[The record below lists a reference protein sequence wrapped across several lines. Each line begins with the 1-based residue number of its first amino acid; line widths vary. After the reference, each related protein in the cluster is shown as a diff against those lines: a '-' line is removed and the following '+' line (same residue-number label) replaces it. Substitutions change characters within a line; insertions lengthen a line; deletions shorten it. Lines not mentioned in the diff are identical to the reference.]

1 MKRLLIGSAVVAG
14 VIAAGIPAAAGLSG
28 NASFS
33 HKLPV
38 RVPSQAQVVKFDDH
52 GHATDDSTA
61 SHSPRATATPRRAA
75 SPGATST
82 IEPGDDKGGLRI
94 SKTPE
99 PGDDNGSLRT
109 TRTPEPG
116 DDNGGGLRTTKT
128 AEPGDDNGG
137 TAKAVTT
144 AASTAQSSDDESH
157 GGSDDS
163 GHDSETHGGGH

>member
-52 GHATDDSTA
+52 GHATDDSSAARSPQA
-61 SHSPRATATPRRAA
+61 SATATATPR
-75 SPGATST
+75 ATRT
-82 IEPGDDKGGLRI
+82 A
-94 SKTPE
+94 E
-99 PGDDNGSLRT
+99 PGDDN
-109 TRTPEPG
+109 
-116 DDNGGGLRTTKT
+116 GGLRTTKT

-137 TAKAVTT
+137 LRTTKTAEPGDDN
-144 AASTAQSSDDESH
+144 SGNSGSSNS
-157 GGSDDS
+157 GSDDS
-163 GHDSETHGGGH
+163 GHGSELHGSGH